1 MSKSQRLLS
10 LDVLRGLT
18 VAGMILVNNGYGE
31 SFEMLRHSRWNGMT
45 PCDLVFPFFLFIVGI
60 ACYLSLSKNN
70 FTPTPQVLRRVV
82 KRTILL
88 FAIGLA
94 INWFDHAIEGDL
106 LCFGH
111 LRIWAVMQR
120 IALCY
125 FFASLFALY
134 ANHRYTIPA
143 IIFLLAAYTLLL
155 IIGDGYAEDASTNIL
170 AQADLQLFGYDHL
183 YHKSPVDPEGLL
195 GTISGVAHVL
205 IGFYCGQLI
214 KQNETIEQKA
224 LAVFAVGTVCVI
236 AGYLLT
242 YGLPLNKRIWSP
254 SYVLVTCGLAAL
266 LQALLIKRE
275 AKAPL
280 SSPERGEAP
289 LSSPEGDTNAGK
301 PCNKSNEAPSGAVGG
316 GEAPLSSPERGEAPL
331 SSPEGDTNASKP
343 CNKSNEAP
351 SGAVGGACSGAVGG
365 AGALGR
371 AFVVFGVN
379 ALALYVASEL
389 LAILFGHFGISDAI
403 YNVLHSVIPW
413 DKWASLAYALTFVAI
428 NYAIGYGLWKRKIFI
443 KL

>member
-1 MSKSQRLLS
+1 MTKSQRLLS

-18 VAGMILVNNGYGE
+18 VAGMILVNNGYGD
-31 SFEMLRHSRWNGMT
+31 SFEMLRHAKWNGMT

-60 ACYLSLSKNN
+60 SCYLSLSKNN
-70 FTPTPQVLRRVV
+70 FTPSAPVLRRVI
-82 KRTILL
+82 KRTVLL
-88 FAIGLA
+88 FAIGLF
-94 INWFDHAIEGDL
+94 INWFDNAIEGDL
-106 LCFGH
+106 LCFDH

-125 FFASLFALY
+125 FFVSLFALY
-134 ANHRYTIPA
+134 ANHRFTIPA
-143 IIFLLAAYTLLL
+143 VVGLLAVYTLLL
-155 IIGDGYAEDASTNIL
+155 LLGNGYAEDASVNIL
-170 AQADLQLFGYDHL
+170 AQTDLQLFGYDHL

-205 IGFYCGQLI
+205 IGFYCGKLI
-214 KQNETIEQKA
+214 KQKDTIGDKA

-266 LQALLIKRE
+266 LQALFINNEEQR
-275 AKAPL
+275 AVR
-280 SSPERGEAP
+280 SSFLR
-289 LSSPEGDTNAGK
+289 
-301 PCNKSNEAPSGAVGG
+301 
-316 GEAPLSSPERGEAPL
+316 
-331 SSPEGDTNASKP
+331 
-343 CNKSNEAP
+343 
-351 SGAVGGACSGAVGG
+351 
-365 AGALGR
+365 
-371 AFVVFGVN
+371 VFGVN

-389 LAILFGHFGISDAI
+389 LAILFGHFGISAVI
-403 YNVLHSVIPW
+403 YDTLHSIIIW

-428 NYAIGYGLWKRKIFI
+428 NYAIGYVLWKRKIFI

>member
-1 MSKSQRLLS
+1 MAKSQRLLS

-31 SFEMLRHSRWNGMT
+31 SFEMLGHSKWNGMT

-60 ACYLSLSKNN
+60 SCYLSMSKNN

-88 FAIGLA
+88 FAIGLF
-94 INWFDHAIEGDL
+94 INWFDNAIEGDL

-125 FFASLFALY
+125 FFVSLFALY

-143 IIFLLAAYTLLL
+143 IVVLLAVYTLLL
-155 IIGDGYAEDASTNIL
+155 IVGNGYAEDASTNIL
-170 AQADLQLFGYDHL
+170 AQVDLNLFGYDHL

-195 GTISGVAHVL
+195 GTISSVAHVL
-205 IGFYCGQLI
+205 IGFYCGKLI
-214 KQNETIEQKA
+214 KQKETIEQKA
-224 LAVFAVGTVCVI
+224 LAVFVIGTVCVI

-266 LQALLIKRE
+266 IQALLIKRE
-275 AKAPL
+275 A
-280 SSPERGEAP
+280 SPNPSERGEPTAQRNYVKH
-289 LSSPEGDTNAGK
+289 SSPMETVFK
-301 PCNKSNEAPSGAVGG
+301 
-316 GEAPLSSPERGEAPL
+316 
-331 SSPEGDTNASKP
+331 
-343 CNKSNEAP
+343 
-351 SGAVGGACSGAVGG
+351 
-365 AGALGR
+365 
-371 AFVVFGVN
+371 VFGVN

-389 LAILFGHFGISDAI
+389 LAILFGHFGISAVI
-403 YNVLHSVIPW
+403 YDVLHAIIPSL
-413 DKWASLAYALTFVAI
+413 KWASLAYALTFVAI
-428 NYAIGYGLWKRKIFI
+428 NYAIGYVLWRKKIFI

>member
-1 MSKSQRLLS
+1 MAKSQRLLS

-31 SFEMLRHSRWNGMT
+31 SFEMLGHSKWNGMT
-45 PCDLVFPFFLFIVGI
+45 PCDLVFPFFLFIMGI
-60 ACYLSLSKNN
+60 SCYLSLSKNS
-70 FTPTPQVLRRVV
+70 FTPTAPVLRRVV

-88 FAIGLA
+88 FAIGLF
-94 INWFDHAIEGDL
+94 INWFDNAIEGDL

-125 FFASLFALY
+125 FFVSLFALY

-143 IIFLLAAYTLLL
+143 IVVLLAVYTLLL
-155 IIGDGYAEDASTNIL
+155 TVGNGYAEDASTNIL
-170 AQADLQLFGYDHL
+170 AQVDLKLFGYDHL

-195 GTISGVAHVL
+195 GTISSVAHVL
-205 IGFYCGQLI
+205 IGFYCGKLI
-214 KQNETIEQKA
+214 KQKETIEQKA
-224 LAVFAVGTVCVI
+224 LAVFVIGTVCVI

-266 LQALLIKRE
+266 LQALLING
-275 AKAPL
+275 
-280 SSPERGEAP
+280 ERNGN
-289 LSSPEGDTNAGK
+289 SDKWTVS
-301 PCNKSNEAPSGAVGG
+301 
-316 GEAPLSSPERGEAPL
+316 R
-331 SSPEGDTNASKP
+331 
-343 CNKSNEAP
+343 
-351 SGAVGGACSGAVGG
+351 
-365 AGALGR
+365 
-371 AFVVFGVN
+371 VFGVN

-389 LAILFGHFGISDAI
+389 LAILFGHFGISAAI
-403 YNVLHSVIPW
+403 YDALHSIIPSL
-413 DKWASLAYALTFVAI
+413 KWASLAYALTFVAI
-428 NYAIGYGLWKRKIFI
+428 NYAIGYVLWRKKIFI

>member
-134 ANHRYTIPA
+134 ANHRYTIPT

-214 KQNETIEQKA
+214 KQKETIEQKA

-289 LSSPEGDTNAGK
+289 LSSPGGDTNAGK

-316 GEAPLSSPERGEAPL
+316 
-331 SSPEGDTNASKP
+331 
-343 CNKSNEAP
+343 
-351 SGAVGGACSGAVGG
+351 AC